1 NRDGSESQNFV
12 DCYKQGHF
20 ILEAKDYEAGR
31 STDLAL
37 QRAFGQAR
45 TYAGHDP
52 TGVAPP
58 YLLVLDV
65 AKTLLIWD
73 RWSGS
78 FGGFYA
84 ARRIDLPTL
93 LQRSEDVELLRDI
106 WTNPAA
112 RDPRLHAQA
121 VTQEIAGHLAELAAS
136 LEARGI
142 GQEHVARF
150 LMRCVFTMF
159 AEDV

>member
-1 NRDGSESQNFV
+1 MSPLSSAERPSLPSSQTKLEALVERWSTARVGERANAQSYIIELCDALGVEPPRPAGSGYEFELPIKITNRDGSESQNFV

-65 AKTLLIWD
+65 AKPLLIWD

-78 FGGFYA
+78 FGGFY
-84 ARRIDLPTL
+84 
-93 LQRSEDVELLRDI
+93 
-106 WTNPAA
+106 
-112 RDPRLHAQA
+112 
-121 VTQEIAGHLAELAAS
+121 
-136 LEARGI
+136 
-142 GQEHVARF
+142 
-150 LMRCVFTMF
+150 
-159 AEDV
+159 